1 MVYQNGE
8 SSRRW
13 VHIWAESLDEILAQA
28 TERLGLP
35 RHAKLIYDENRERVT
50 SFEALE
56 RDSLLCITTGDTLK
70 GRCKHISSQ
79 FPDMYYHPY
88 LASFSQSATWI

>member
-8 SSRRW
+8 SSKRW
-13 VHIWAESLDEILAQA
+13 VHIWAETLDEILAQA

-35 RHAKLIYDENRERVT
+35 RHAKLIFDENRQRVT
-50 SFEALE
+50 SFETLE

-70 GRCKHISSQ
+70 GRREYEYCFEQ
-79 FPDMYYHPY
+79 FIPDFKRGGGPIKR
-88 LASFSQSATWI
+88 FD